1 MACTVLLVLK
11 SGELIANQIWEFCY
25 LTEKLEKPVYLTS
38 SFDQIFSV
46 NRRNFS
52 DSGPGLV
59 VHCLWQLNLTTVFD
73 TVHAAGPGHSQR
85 GPEWRYPLRV
95 SF

>member
-1 MACTVLLVLK
+1 MACTVFNISAEIRGVDSQSDLRILL
-11 SGELIANQIWEFCY
+11 
-25 LTEKLEKPVYLTS
+25 LTEKLEKPVYLTN
-38 SFDQIFSV
+38 SFEQIFSV

-73 TVHAAGPGHSQR
+73 TVHTAGPGHSQR
-85 GPEWRYPLRV
+85 GTE
-95 SF
+95 